1 MSIWKKRIKK
11 WSYEVTGIAIG
22 AFIFAFGL
30 NYFIIANRLAEGGL
44 TGVVLILHYLFHW
57 PVGPTYLALNL
68 PLFIAGWRFLG
79 RDFAWKT
86 LVGTALVSLAIEL
99 TKHFQAPMAE
109 DLFLAA
115 LYGGGAVGIGLG
127 IIFYLG
133 GSTGGADILARFINQ
148 YWGWPVGRG
157 LLLVD
162 TIVIVAVGIF
172 FGLTVALYTLVAVFV
187 ATRVIDFVQ
196 EGAYSAK
203 AAMIISDKRS
213 EIAEAV
219 VDKLGRGATLFSGRG
234 AYTDQDKEVLYC
246 VVSRNEL
253 VRLKALVYECD
264 PKAFMII
271 NDVHEVFGEGFR
283 RWPYKKKKGVV
294 DG

>member
-1 MSIWKKRIKK
+1 MNIWKKRIKR
-11 WSYEVTGIAIG
+11 WSYEITGIALG
-22 AFIFAFGL
+22 SFIFAFGL

-44 TGVVLILHYLFHW
+44 TGVVLILHYLFDW
-57 PVGPTYLALNL
+57 PVGLTYLLLNL

-79 RDFAWKT
+79 SDFAWKT
-86 LVGTALVSLAIEL
+86 LVGTVFVSLAIEL
-99 TKHFQAPMAE
+99 TKHYQAPMTE
-109 DLFLAA
+109 DLLLAS
-115 LYGGGAVGIGLG
+115 LYGGGAVGLGLG

-133 GSTGGADILARFINQ
+133 GSTGGADVVARFINH
-148 YWGWPVGRG
+148 YGGWPIGRG

-203 AAMIISDKRS
+203 AATIISKKTKIIG
-213 EIAEAV
+213 EEV
-219 VDKLGRGATLFSGRG
+219 VSKMGRGATVFVGRG
-234 AYTDQDKEVLYC
+234 AYTAQEKDILYC
-246 VVSRNEL
+246 VVSRSEL
-253 VRLKALVYECD
+253 VRLKALVYEVD
-264 PKAFMII
+264 PTAFMII
-271 NDVHEVFGEGFR
+271 SDVHEVFGEGFR
-283 RWPYKKKKGVV
+283 RWPYKRKSGAV